1 MNVVEV
7 APALRLQGETSVPG
21 DKSVSHRLAM
31 IGSIAEGQT
40 VIHNFAASADC
51 SSTLKCLAGLGVPID
66 RKGADVVIQGN
77 GLQGLRRPARE
88 LDAEN
93 SGTTV
98 RLLSGILAGTSFEST
113 FIGDSSLSRRPMKR
127 IIEPLRR
134 FGARLDARDDNYLP
148 MCVQGA
154 PLTAIDYTL
163 PVASAQVKSA
173 VLLAGLQARGTTRVH
188 EAVRSRDHT
197 EIALRQF
204 GAGIQGANGTIEIE
218 GRVALLGGV
227 FNVPG
232 DLSSAAFLIATA
244 LAVPGSKI
252 KLSRVGL
259 NPTRSGFITL
269 LQDIGARIFVS
280 NVSDDGGEPV
290 GDIVVESSELDGMD
304 IGAEWVPNIID
315 EIPVL
320 AVLGTRTRNGVRI
333 RDAAELRSKESDRI
347 RTVAINL
354 RVLGAIVHETPD
366 GLYVPGNQ
374 VLSGGRVEAFGDH
387 RIAMA
392 FAVAAC
398 FATGPVI
405 IDDASC
411 ADVSFP
417 GFFELLEGLIS
428 R

>member
-1 MNVVEV
+1 MNVVEL

-21 DKSVSHRLAM
+21 DKSISHRLAM
-31 IGSIAEGQT
+31 IGSIAEGRT

-51 SSTLKCLAGLGVPID
+51 SSTLECLAGLGVPIN
-66 RKGADVVIQGN
+66 RNGSSVIIQGN
-77 GLQGLRRPARE
+77 GFQGLHQPARE
-88 LDAEN
+88 LNAEN

-113 FIGDSSLSRRPMKR
+113 FIGDASLSRRPMKR

-148 MCVQGA
+148 MRVHGA

-188 EAVRSRDHT
+188 EAIRSRDHT

-204 GAGIQGANGTIEIE
+204 GAGIRIADGTIEID
-218 GRVALLGGV
+218 GGAALRGGV

-252 KLSRVGL
+252 KLARVGL

-269 LQDIGARIFVS
+269 LQDVGARIFVS
-280 NVSDDGGEPV
+280 DVSEDGGEPV
-290 GDIVVESSELDGMD
+290 GDIVVESSELDGID
-304 IGAEWVPNIID
+304 IGAEWVPNVID

-320 AVLGTRTRNGVRI
+320 AVLGTRTRKGVRI

-347 RTVAINL
+347 RTVAVNL
-354 RVLGAIVHETPD
+354 RVLGAKVEETPD

-398 FATGPVI
+398 FATGPVTI
-405 IDDASC
+405 GDASC

-417 GFFELLEGLIS
+417 GFFELLEGLVS